1 MNKMVSLCQLAFR
14 ARKVSFG
21 SFLISSIQN
30 KDAKLVIYSGGC
42 GNNRKKK
49 LKDKCAFYHIECIE
63 LDEILFNQITQK
75 NIQSFSIVDKGFAE
89 SILSEMKG

>member
-1 MNKMVSLCQLAFR
+1 MNKIVSLCQLAFR

-21 SFLISSIQN
+21 SFLIPSIQN
-30 KDAKLVIYSGGC
+30 KEAKLVIYSSGC
-42 GNNRKKK
+42 GENRKKK
-49 LKDKCAFYHIECIE
+49 LKDKCAFYQIKCIE

-75 NIQSFSIVDKGFAE
+75 NLQSFSIVDSGFAN